1 LITEPD
7 NFGGYN
13 NTFHVPDVPY
23 PDSHPPNDFD
33 EDTELESVAAVESIA
48 DTASEADIEA
58 EDARSNGEPELID
71 VDEVILDPD
80 YEGEGPFS
88 NRVQK
93 SRRDPTG
100 VEQPSHSNLS
110 VSAMYLSDF

>member
-1 LITEPD
+1 MVAEPD
-7 NFGGYN
+7 NFGGFN
-13 NTFHVPDVPY
+13 NTFPIPDVPH
-23 PDSHPPNDFD
+23 PDPHPPNDFD

-48 DTASEADIEA
+48 DTASEAGADA

-80 YEGEGPFS
+80 YEGEEPFS

-93 SRRDPTG
+93 YRREQTA
-100 VEQPSHSNLS
+100 VELPPLSNLS
-110 VSAMYLSDF
+110 VTVTCPP